1 MPLDPPAD
9 GSVGSGAAVGVLVSD
24 WATTVPVGV
33 GVEVAVG
40 PTVVGVGVEDGPGV
54 AVGVG
59 VGVEVGVSVG
69 VTVGVGVEVGGSGVI
84 VAEHAATPVASP
96 LEPQSFTAATV
107 HE

>member
-1 MPLDPPAD
+1 M
-9 GSVGSGAAVGVLVSD
+9 
-24 WATTVPVGV
+24 
-33 GVEVAVG
+33 G
-40 PTVVGVGVEDGPGV
+40 PTVVGVGVAVGPGV

-59 VGVEVGVSVG
+59 VGVGVSVG
-69 VTVGVGVEVGGSGVI
+69 ASVGVGVGVAVGVGCSGVI